1 MGNLITGTTVGG
13 CCSKCEMASKGDLWG
28 QWRPITWRD
37 PNVDWSLCSWT
48 SFDGEG
54 PFVCRLIPNF
64 QENPQTSLPRTST
77 TSMPE
82 SALIPAKMSSKAV
95 RILVLGS
102 VNSPWPEINAEL
114 WCTRVYTEE
123 FSGQRQ
129 KFSTR
134 CSKRNSLQNNIEM
147 GQRDAWV
154 GQQPVTSEKC
164 WVGMQRLHTDCT
176 VAIHTLEFSGQTL
189 YLGCSPTYFS

>member
-28 QWRPITWRD
+28 QWRPITRRD
-37 PNVDWSLCSWT
+37 PSVDRSLCSWT
-48 SFDGEG
+48 SFGGEG
-54 PFVCRLIPNF
+54 PFVFRLIPNF

-114 WCTRVYTEE
+114 WCTR
-123 FSGQRQ
+123 
-129 KFSTR
+129 
-134 CSKRNSLQNNIEM
+134 RNSPDKDRNSRHAAPKEILYKTTLNEM

-176 VAIHTLEFSGQTL
+176 AAIHTLEFSGQTL
-189 YLGCSPTYFS
+189 YLGCPPKYFS

>member
-13 CCSKCEMASKGDLWG
+13 CCSKCVMASKGDLWG

-37 PNVDWSLCSWT
+37 PSVDWSLCLFWRWRSFCLQNNSKFSGKPPNVPAQNLDHLDARICPHSRQDELKGGQNVSSWV
-48 SFDGEG
+48 G
-54 PFVCRLIPNF
+54 
-64 QENPQTSLPRTST
+64 QQ
-77 TSMPE
+77 
-82 SALIPAKMSSKAV
+82 
-95 RILVLGS
+95 S
-102 VNSPWPEINAEL
+102 V
-114 WCTRVYTEE
+114 TRNKCWVVMHTEE

-134 CSKRNSLQNNIEM
+134 CSKRNSQNNIEQHWVEM

-189 YLGCSPTYFS
+189 YPGCSPTYFS